1 MKALVVDDSVLA
13 RNMLA
18 AVLDQA
24 GFSAVDHAADGRE
37 AIQQVENNAYDVVLL
52 DWNMPNMLGL
62 DALKEIRSLGKQMPV
77 IMVTSISDSKR
88 VQEAIE
94 AGANGYVLKPF
105 KPDDLIE
112 KVRDA
117 LPGQAA

>member
-18 AVLDQA
+18 TVLNQA

-37 AIQQVENNAYDVVLL
+37 AIQQVENNAYDVILL

-77 IMVTSISDSKR
+77 IMVTSISDGKR
-88 VQEAIE
+88 VQEAIA

-112 KVRDA
+112 KVRDV
-117 LPGQAA
+117 LPEQAA